1 LLLGARAMFDRWIS
15 LPAVLVFLLAFSTAP
30 ACSEPS
36 LPSPS
41 PSAGARGGVGGTGG
55 AALAGAGGAP
65 MSEGGAS
72 HAGAPGGLGG
82 APGGEAGMSQGIA
95 GAEEAGAGGTAG
107 AGGASDA
114 GSGGE
119 DSEAVPEIP
128 RIDESELPEPERQVG
143 FIELEPAAYSAPLE
157 YQNPDLQSGRARLF
171 YSFIPADTEAKDK
184 PLFVMFNGGPGATS
198 MYLYTL
204 GTGPLTLDAQDFNVD
219 PIPNERSFTSLGNL
233 LYIDSR
239 GAGFSYNLADD
250 PTAQSERAAAA
261 DIGSYN
267 PAVDGADFVRV
278 VLGVM
283 RKIPAIRNNPVVLLG
298 ESYGGVRAG
307 VMLAIATAVRDRPG
321 PTQLYADA
329 ALEAE
334 LDEHFQAVFPGV
346 PPERLDPRARAKQFG
361 WQVLIQPLIAG
372 ETQNRA
378 MEAIYEDELARMA
391 AEAGLTPAELAA
403 ERCRFDSSEPQAWC
417 DQMTDAVS
425 RAVTAP
431 STFTALM
438 GIAPELVP
446 GLRAAER
453 GTAFRFVEVRSSTEQ
468 SALVGALGELA
479 SWDSYYELF
488 SSRSAP
494 LAFTTAIDQNLYG
507 WFFAQ
512 TLRYT
517 HTLITNARWDTV
529 ILSEAIVP
537 ALRTLFD
544 TASPRLI
551 TDARFVPPS
560 EEGERPTRF
569 VVEFADVEG
578 FTGPHQREV
587 FFPTYANSGH
597 YVTAKEGA
605 KLRDDIAAFLAET
618 GLGSSP

>member
-1 LLLGARAMFDRWIS
+1 
-15 LPAVLVFLLAFSTAP
+15 
-30 ACSEPS
+30 
-36 LPSPS
+36 
-41 PSAGARGGVGGTGG
+41 
-55 AALAGAGGAP
+55 
-65 MSEGGAS
+65 MSDGGAS
-72 HAGAPGGLGG
+72 HAGSPGGIGG
-82 APGGEAGMSQGIA
+82 APDGEAGGSQGFA
-95 GAEEAGAGGTAG
+95 GAEDAGAGGTAG

-114 GSGGE
+114 GTGGE

-128 RIDESELPEPERQVG
+128 RVDESELPEPERRVG
-143 FIELEPAAYSAPLE
+143 FIELEPAAYAAPLE
-157 YQNPDLQSGRARLF
+157 YRNPDLQSGGARFF
-171 YSFIPADTEAKDK
+171 YSFIPADTDAKEK
-184 PLFVMFNGGPGATS
+184 PLFVMFNGGPGGTS

-204 GTGPLTLDAQDFNVD
+204 GTGPLTLDAQDFDLD
-219 PIPNERSFTSLGNL
+219 PIPNEHSFTSLGNL

-250 PTAQSERAAAA
+250 PTAQSDRAANA

-278 VLGVM
+278 MLRVM

-307 VMLAIATAVRDRPG
+307 VMLAVATAVRDRPG
-321 PTQLYADA
+321 PTQLYVDA

-334 LDEHFQAVFPGV
+334 LDEHFQAVFPGI

-361 WQVLIQPLIAG
+361 WQVLIQPLVAG
-372 ETQNRA
+372 DTQKQA
-378 MEAIYEDELARMA
+378 MDAMYEDELARMA
-391 AEAGLTPAELAA
+391 AEAGLTPEELVA
-403 ERCRFDSSEPQAWC
+403 ERCDFDSSEPQAWC

-431 STFTALM
+431 ATFTALM
-438 GIAPELVP
+438 AVAPEVVP

-453 GTAFRFVEVRSSTEQ
+453 GTAFRFAELESRTEQ
-468 SALVGALGELA
+468 SALFGALGELA
-479 SWDSYYELF
+479 SWDSYYETF
-488 SSRSAP
+488 ASPSAP
-494 LAFTTAIDQNLYG
+494 GGFTSAVAENSYG
-507 WFFAQ
+507 YFFAQ

-537 ALRTLFD
+537 ALRSLFD

-551 TDARFVPPS
+551 TDAWFVPPS

-569 VVEFADVEG
+569 VVEFADTEG

-605 KLRDDIAAFLAET
+605 KMRDDIAAFLAET
-618 GLGSSP
+618 GLGSSR